1 MPVARRSRASWA
13 QLVAEAE
20 RSGSLVRTAERH
32 GVSPKRLAWWRWSL
46 QRSPAPTSAKLLPV
60 VVGSVRPA
68 PSSLVTWLE
77 IASGDVTV
85 RVPAGT
91 DVAYVA
97 ALIAALRST
106 C

>member
-20 RSGSLVRTAERH
+20 RSGSLERTAERH
-32 GVSPKRLAWWRWSL
+32 GVSAKSLAWWRWSL
-46 QRSPAPTSAKLLPV
+46 RRGAPSSPVKLLPV
-60 VVGSVRPA
+60 VVAGGPPA
-68 PSSLVTWLE
+68 PSSVMTWIE
-77 IASGDVTV
+77 IAAGDVAI
-85 RVPAGT
+85 RVPVGT

-97 ALIAALRST
+97 ALIAAMRST